1 MQESSVGYEIRF
13 ESKKPREK
21 CGVTFVTTGV
31 VFQMLRSDPTLGNF
45 SHIILDEVHERD
57 LFTDILL
64 GVLKDMI
71 KSGINPNLKIV
82 VMSASLDVQK
92 FQYYFDI
99 CPVVNVEGRT
109 KKVEELFLEDFV
121 SDLGQVNELDALR
134 HTFKDMSM
142 NFTSLRGT
150 YNREYG
156 YSDAK
161 KICEIENPDNVLLG
175 N

>member
-1 MQESSVGYEIRF
+1 
-13 ESKKPREK
+13 
-21 CGVTFVTTGV
+21 
-31 VFQMLRSDPTLGNF
+31 MLRSDPTLGNF

-134 HTFKDMSM
+134 NTFKDMSM